1 MTGLRKKKTMTR
13 KGKKQRVHQLINH
26 AKWWRLRSSP
36 TEHKEN
42 HELELQG
49 PANHRTS
56 KILSHL
62 VREQAPNV
70 LFLMETK
77 QTMDEM
83 RKIQAD
89 LRYDNFLVV
98 PCVRRAGGLAMLW
111 KDEVNLDIK
120 TYSLNHIDAHIM
132 TDPHA
137 S

>member
-1 MTGLRKKKTMTR
+1 MGLRKKKTMTG
-13 KGKKQRVHQLINH
+13 KGKKQRAHQLINH
-26 AKWWRLRSSP
+26 AKRWRLRSSP

-49 PANHRTS
+49 LANLYAG
-56 KILSHL
+56 KIVSHL

-89 LRYDNFLVV
+89 LRYDNFLAV
-98 PCVRRAGGLAMLW
+98 PCVRKAGGLAMLW
-111 KDEVNLDIK
+111 KDEVNLDIQ

-137 S
+137 P